1 MPDIQDST
9 HVDPSWELPWGVA
22 YLQGNDDSV
31 QLMDQGGIPV
41 LEVLGGDDE
50 HSALED
56 GDTLPK
62 AQFIVRAV
70 NNHERLLAALEA
82 MTARLEAHHEV
93 VGHDDEDGGE
103 RRLDLRCD
111 TCQDLNGARAAIA
124 AAKVAS

>member
-70 NNHERLLAALEA
+70 NAHESLLAALEA
-82 MTARLEAHHEV
+82 IAKGEGRYNRDPLEHCNNTV
-93 VGHDDEDGGE
+93 EDMKALAE
-103 RRLDLRCD
+103 
-111 TCQDLNGARAAIA
+111 AAIA
-124 AAKVAS
+124 SAEGEAS